1 MCLGSPGSGNPNYML
16 LAEPDQMVLFDEE
29 TYDEAMQ
36 VPAPSQRSAAGLALG
51 LALILIS
58 WLPIALLIWFL
69 T

>member
-1 MCLGSPGSGNPNYML
+1 MSAGSGNANYML
-16 LAEPDQMVLFDEE
+16 LAEPNQMVLFDKESYE
-29 TYDEAMQ
+29 QAMQ
-36 VPAPSQRSAAGLALG
+36 VPASSQYSAVGLALG